1 MRVKK
6 IYNMCTRNECITRL
20 TEATPYIRQ
29 QFGVKSLCVFG
40 SMARGDNTSSSD
52 VDVCVDMPPK
62 AFKLIALKLY
72 LQELLGVDVDVIR
85 RSSYIDSLL
94 ISEINRDGIYI
105 FS

>member
-1 MRVKK
+1 
-6 IYNMCTRNECITRL
+6 
-20 TEATPYIRQ
+20 
-29 QFGVKSLCVFG
+29 
-40 SMARGDNTSSSD
+40 MARGDNTSSSD